1 MARGHTAIYARIS
14 SDPGGEGLGVAR
26 QLEDCRQ
33 FATDHEWTD
42 LVEYVDNDRS
52 AFSGR
57 TRPEYQRLVDDIS
70 AGRVA
75 RVIAWHPD
83 RLHRSPLELEGY
95 LDLVQAHQ
103 VDTFT
108 VRAGAWDLST
118 PAGRLQA
125 RVIGS
130 FSRYES
136 EHKSERIARKH
147 RQTLMDGGL
156 VGGRRPFG
164 WQSDGTTVPD
174 ELAALAEGTRAI
186 LDGRSL
192 ASVVRD
198 WNARGLTTTA
208 GRQFDPVATRL
219 VLQRARNAGL
229 ATYKGEVVG
238 PGKWEP
244 AVTETEWRGVC
255 AIFSDPARRTSP
267 GAQVRWMGSGL
278 YRCGVCGEAQ
288 MRVTYANTRPVYR
301 CKAPGA
307 GGRGRHVT
315 RAAPALDEY
324 VSTIVVARLSMP
336 DAREALTVSEP
347 NADTL
352 ESVHREREA
361 LNARMDEAGRMY
373 AAGEVTARQLAAIT
387 RELEPRLDELDA
399 HLTVLADRSPAA
411 SLASADDIVEAW
423 LRADLDTRRA
433 VLDALMTVTILPVG
447 PSFRARP
454 GEERTDIDIQWKG
467 SE

>member
-14 SDPGGEGLGVAR
+14 SDHGGDGLGVAR

-33 FATDHEWTD
+33 FATDHQWSD
-42 LVEYVDNDRS
+42 LVEYTDNDRS

-57 TRPEYQRLVDDIS
+57 ARPEYQRLVDDIS

-75 RVIAWHPD
+75 RVVAWHPD

-95 LDLVQAHQ
+95 LDLVQTRE
-103 VDTFT
+103 VDTYT

-164 WQSDGTTVPD
+164 WQSDGTTVPE
-174 ELAALAEGTRAI
+174 ELAAIKDGTRAI

-192 ASVVRD
+192 ASVTRD
-198 WNARGLTTTA
+198 WNARGLTTIT
-208 GRQFDPVATRL
+208 GRPFTPTGARL
-219 VLQRARNAGL
+219 VLLRARNAAL

-238 PGKWEP
+238 PAQWEP
-244 AVTETEWRGVC
+244 AVTESEWRGLV
-255 AIFSDPARRTSP
+255 AVLSDPARRTSP

-278 YRCGVCGEAQ
+278 YRCGICGEAGL
-288 MRVTYANTRPVYR
+288 RVTYSNSSPKYR
-301 CKAPGA
+301 CKANGVT
-307 GGRGRHVT
+307 GRGRHVT
-315 RAAPALDEY
+315 RAAVALDEY
-324 VSTIVVARLSMP
+324 VSAIVVARLSMP
-336 DAREALTVSEP
+336 DARELLTATES

-352 ESVHREREA
+352 DAVHREREA
-361 LNARMDEAGRMY
+361 LNARLDEAGRMY

-399 HLTVLADRSPAA
+399 QLTVLSDRSPAA

-433 VLDALMTVTILPVG
+433 VLDTLMTVTVLPVG

-454 GEERTDIDIQWKG
+454 GEERTDLDIEWKA
-467 SE
+467 